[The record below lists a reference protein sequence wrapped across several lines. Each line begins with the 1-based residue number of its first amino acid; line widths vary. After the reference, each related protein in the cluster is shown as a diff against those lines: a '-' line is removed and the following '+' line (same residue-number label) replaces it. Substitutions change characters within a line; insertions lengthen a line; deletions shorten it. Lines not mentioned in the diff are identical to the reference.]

1 MMPALMQYEAGLLGG
16 STQVIDRSGRRR
28 ALPLA
33 RWSGGISAGD
43 EALLRA
49 CTGPTVDIGC
59 GPGRLT
65 AALTERA
72 IPALGVDIS
81 AVAVRLTRQRG
92 GLAIQRSVFDPLP
105 GHGRWHSLLLAD
117 GNIGIGGS
125 PVALLRRCREL
136 LCERGN
142 VLLDLTEPGS
152 GLLVEELRLIESGR
166 ISPPFRWCRLGVD
179 ALAPVAAAAGLVVR
193 DSWLHDGRWQAEL
206 VLPR

>member
-16 STQVIDRSGRRR
+16 GTQVIDRSGRRR

-33 RWSGGISAGD
+33 RWAGIVSAGD
-43 EALLRA
+43 EGLLRA
-49 CTGPTVDIGC
+49 CTGPTLDIGC

-81 AVAVRLTRQRG
+81 AVAVRLTLERG
-92 GLAIQRSVFDPLP
+92 GLAIKRSVFDALP
-105 GHGRWHSLLLAD
+105 GLGRWRSLLLAD
-117 GNIGIGGS
+117 GNIGIGGN

-136 LCERGN
+136 MCDQGT
-142 VLLDLTEPGS
+142 VLLDLAEPGS
-152 GLLVEELRLIESGR
+152 GLLIEELRLIESGR
-166 ISPPFRWCRLGVD
+166 ISAPFRWCRLGVD

-193 DSWLHDGRWQAEL
+193 DIWLQDGRWQAEL
-206 VLPR
+206 ARPR

>member
-33 RWSGGISAGD
+33 RWSGIVSAGD
-43 EALLRA
+43 EGLLRA
-49 CTGPTVDIGC
+49 CTGPTLDIGC

-81 AVAVRLTRQRG
+81 AVAVRLTLERG
-92 GLAIQRSVFDPLP
+92 GLAIKRSVFDALP
-105 GHGRWHSLLLAD
+105 GLGRWRSLLLAD
-117 GNIGIGGS
+117 GNIGIGGN

-136 LCERGN
+136 MCDQGT
-142 VLLDLTEPGS
+142 VLLDLAEPGS
-152 GLLVEELRLIESGR
+152 GLLIEELRLIESGR
-166 ISPPFRWCRLGVD
+166 ISAPFRWCRLGVD

-193 DSWLHDGRWQAEL
+193 DIWLQDGRRQAEL
-206 VLPR
+206 ARPR

>member
-92 GLAIQRSVFDPLP
+92 GLAIQRSVFDALP

-125 PVALLRRCREL
+125 PVAL

-193 DSWLHDGRWQAEL
+193 DSWLHDGRWQAKL

>member
-28 ALPLA
+28 ELPLA

-105 GHGRWHSLLLAD
+105 GRGRWHSLLLAD
-117 GNIGIGGS
+117 GNVGIGGS

-193 DSWLHDGRWQAEL
+193 DIWLQDGRWQAEL
-206 VLPR
+206 ARPR